1 MSNATEPSNQM
12 QKKSEGSSKA
22 TPLFSLFET
31 MALLAGMVLAFF
43 ASQLLGVLIAGK
55 LLLPSASS
63 QTVGDIF
70 YHASGNG
77 TIVSSSIF
85 LSFIFLSALI
95 VFLIRLK
102 NGMICDYLALKP
114 FAMKVAIGMFGLLL
128 LFMLGSQGL
137 TYLLDKSPSRFVDP
151 LYASVSS
158 VWLLVIALVIVAPI
172 YEELVFRGI
181 IWSALKEQ
189 FSSRYVSD
197 SLSNAEL
204 AIKSEAHGALMAG
217 LITSLVFAIMHLQY
231 GLYEISTIIVLALIF
246 SYARYKSGSIVL
258 PIILHVINNGFAM
271 SQYLSQVT

>member
-1 MSNATEPSNQM
+1 MSNVTEPSNQM
-12 QKKSEGSSKA
+12 KNKSKGSSKVI
-22 TPLFSLFET
+22 PLFSLFET
-31 MALLAGMVLAFF
+31 MALLMGMVLAFF
-43 ASQLLGVLIAGK
+43 ASQLLGIFIAGK

-63 QTVGDIF
+63 QTVGDVF
-70 YHASGNG
+70 YYASGNG

-85 LSFIFLSALI
+85 LSFVFLSALI

-102 NGMICDYLALKP
+102 GGITRDYLALKP
-114 FAMKVAIGMFGLLL
+114 FTVKVALGMSGLLL
-128 LFMLGSQGL
+128 LFMIGSQGL
-137 TYLLDKSPSRFVDP
+137 TYLLNKSPSRFVDP

-197 SLSNAEL
+197 SLSKAEV
-204 AIKSEAHGALMAG
+204 AVKSEAHGALMAG
-217 LITSLVFAIMHLQY
+217 MITSVVFAIMHLQY

-246 SYARYKSGSIVL
+246 SYARYKSGSLVL
-258 PIILHVINNGFAM
+258 PIILHIINNGFAM